1 MSDDAGGRADAEEPQ
16 GAAGGGGGARGGG
29 AQKRARSE
37 WDASA
42 PNAVGEEAT
51 QRTERPAKRAA
62 VAGAEGRGYDETAR
76 RQKRRRPADAGG
88 ADTRKFQK
96 VHIAVARPRA
106 MERLNRLA
114 RGDG

>member
-1 MSDDAGGRADAEEPQ
+1 MERRRAGHELSGQ
-16 GAAGGGGGARGGG
+16 
-29 AQKRARSE
+29 
-37 WDASA
+37 
-42 PNAVGEEAT
+42 GEEAT

-88 ADTRKFQK
+88 ADTRKFRK
-96 VHIAVARPRA
+96 VHIAAARPRA